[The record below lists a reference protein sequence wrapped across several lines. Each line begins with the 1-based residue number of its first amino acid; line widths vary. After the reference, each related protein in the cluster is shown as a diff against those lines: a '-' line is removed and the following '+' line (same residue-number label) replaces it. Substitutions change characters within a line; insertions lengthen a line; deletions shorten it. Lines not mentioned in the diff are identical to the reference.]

1 MVREGLAK
9 VRRIMF
15 EIFGYL
21 NNLGI
26 LEPTCLD
33 SLVQLVGSPVKG
45 WRLCRRER
53 VGRQRRVTEWDD
65 GS

>member
-26 LEPTCLD
+26 LE
-33 SLVQLVGSPVKG
+33 VKEIQKVMTL
-45 WRLCRRER
+45 WITIIFVYLKNTSAEYS
-53 VGRQRRVTEWDD
+53 QK
-65 GS
+65 